1 MVDMEHEIKVTLRD
15 VYDQVQSQ
23 ATIIGAISA
32 KLDLYIGLTTS
43 KNLEIDDHEKRIR
56 TIERWVFAIPG
67 IAVIMSVAGLVVAV
81 LKG

>member
-1 MVDMEHEIKVTLRD
+1 MADMEHEIKVTLRD

-23 ATIIGAISA
+23 ATVIGAISA

>member
-1 MVDMEHEIKVTLRD
+1 MADMEHEIKVTLRD

>member
-1 MVDMEHEIKVTLRD
+1 MAEMEHEIKVTLRD

-23 ATIIGAISA
+23 ATVIGAISA

>member
-1 MVDMEHEIKVTLRD
+1 MAEMEHEIKVTLRD

-23 ATIIGAISA
+23 AAIIGAISA